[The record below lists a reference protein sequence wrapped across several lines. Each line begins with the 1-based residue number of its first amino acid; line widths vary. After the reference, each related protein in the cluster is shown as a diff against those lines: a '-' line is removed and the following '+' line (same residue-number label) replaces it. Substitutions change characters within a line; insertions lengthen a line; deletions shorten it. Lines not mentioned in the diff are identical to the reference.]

1 MREMTD
7 SSLALAKAALAV
19 GERALPDYSHKFSPK
34 TFTQAQLLAILALKV
49 FFKTDFRG
57 VCRMLGDFAELRD
70 SLRLRK
76 VPHYSTLCKAQE
88 RLDKKGASLACLLPA
103 STPPAPTA

>member
-1 MREMTD
+1 MREMTK
-7 SSLALAKAALAV
+7 SPVALAREVLAV
-19 GERALPDYSHKFSPK
+19 GEAALPPFSSKFSK
-34 TFTQAQLLAILALKV
+34 RTFTQAQLLAVLALRA

-57 VCRMLGDFAELRD
+57 ICQLLSDFGELRD

-88 RLDKKGASLACLLPA
+88 RLDKKGASLPCLLPA
-103 STPPAPTA
+103 LNVPV